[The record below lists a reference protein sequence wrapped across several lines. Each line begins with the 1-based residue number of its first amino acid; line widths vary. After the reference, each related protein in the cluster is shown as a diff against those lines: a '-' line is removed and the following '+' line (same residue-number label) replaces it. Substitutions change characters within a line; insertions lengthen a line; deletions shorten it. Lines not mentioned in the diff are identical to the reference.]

1 MHTVYTVE
9 HYLAIKKKKMLPF
22 ATTWVKLEGIILSK
36 ISQTQ
41 KEKYC
46 IFSHVE
52 SKKFELTDIE
62 GNKGGCQGQRGW
74 GKWRDVKG

>member
-1 MHTVYTVE
+1 MLYMIPNRNQFLKIMDTVYTVE
-9 HYLAIKKKKMLPF
+9 HYLAIKKKKILPF

-46 IFSHVE
+46 IFSHLE
-52 SKKFELTDIE
+52 SKKF
-62 GNKGGCQGQRGW
+62 
-74 GKWRDVKG
+74 

>member
-1 MHTVYTVE
+1 M
-9 HYLAIKKKKMLPF
+9 
-22 ATTWVKLEGIILSK
+22 KLEGIILSK

-52 SKKFELTDIE
+52 SKKSELTDRESTREVAKGRE
-62 GNKGGCQGQRGW
+62 GGGSGEMSKGRNFKVSDKSVLGI
-74 GKWRDVKG
+74 

>member
-1 MHTVYTVE
+1 MGE
-9 HYLAIKKKKMLPF
+9 
-22 ATTWVKLEGIILSK
+22 LEGIILSK

-62 GNKGGCQGQRGW
+62 STREVAKGREGGGNGEMSKGRNFKVSDKSVLGI
-74 GKWRDVKG
+74 